1 MDSTV
6 SPITGLIIVVLFP
19 SLVALVTLLIFKKL
33 ENWYGDDRKGY
44 YSLDHAY
51 TGRVL
56 DESDSLSPS
65 HRAIMDLSV
74 FQKIKCFV
82 DLCDD
87 EINGFG
93 RVERISNDFFI
104 TDPFILKQTTIAGGM
119 HVETDDMAL
128 NKFIYELVKK
138 GEDHSKIKF
147 QWHSHVN
154 SSAFFSAEDK
164 STITGY
170 MNDFM
175 ISFVINKRGEY
186 ECRLDLFQPF
196 YVGLKVPLLI
206 SLPLVPEETKK
217 NCTDDIKRLVK
228 IEPFVGLP
236 LAKKAKVNN
245 DKEITLTIIPHE
257 NLLEEGG
264 FDELLE
270 TDRYIE
276 SE

>member
-1 MDSTV
+1 MDYKINL
-6 SPITGLIIVVLFP
+6 ITTLIIVVFFP
-19 SLVALVTLLIFKKL
+19 SLVALITLLIFKKL
-33 ENWYGDDRKGY
+33 ENWYGNNGKGY
-44 YSLDHAY
+44 HSLDHSY

-56 DESDSLSPS
+56 DESDSLSPL
-65 HRAIMDLSV
+65 HRVIMDISV

-93 RVERISNDFFI
+93 KVERVKNDFFI
-104 TDPFILKQTTIAGGM
+104 TNAFILKQTAIAGGM
-119 HVETDDMAL
+119 QVETDKKAL
-128 NKFIYELVKK
+128 NRFIYELVKK

-154 SSAFFSAEDK
+154 ASAFFSTEDK
-164 STITGY
+164 STIAGY

-196 YVGLKVPLLI
+196 YVSLKVPLLI
-206 SLPLVPEETKK
+206 SLPLVPKETKK
-217 NCTDDIKRLVK
+217 NCADNIKRLVK
-228 IEPFVGLP
+228 IKVLVGLP
-236 LAKKAKVNN
+236 LAKKVKVDD
-245 DKEITLTIIPHE
+245 DKEIALTIIPHE
-257 NLLEEGG
+257 NLLKEGG
-264 FDELLE
+264 FNELLE

-276 SE
+276 SG